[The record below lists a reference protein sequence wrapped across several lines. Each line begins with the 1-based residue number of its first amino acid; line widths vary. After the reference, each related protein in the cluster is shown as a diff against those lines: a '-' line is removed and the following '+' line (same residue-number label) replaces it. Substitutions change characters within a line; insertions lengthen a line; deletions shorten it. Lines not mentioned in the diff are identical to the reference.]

1 MVTVSKDC
9 VIEMFED
16 NDNEKDV
23 SQPSANMEVKDE
35 RFDEVLRSNALA
47 RDESKSA
54 RRRNEYMREW
64 REKHKKEQE
73 KSAREI
79 KLKIPDPLANFGR
92 KTEVID
98 KHIVQSEIYESML
111 IVDRIIKTIVAD
123 EDRKIIN
130 DHLASVPNSMSG
142 FVYKLKALREIL
154 ANAVS
159 VDHFR

>member
-1 MVTVSKDC
+1 LCERTLEFAIVTISIATVAEDC
-9 VIEMFED
+9 VIEMFDEND
-16 NDNEKDV
+16 NDNDV
-23 SQPSANMEVKDE
+23 SQPSRNMEAK
-35 RFDEVLRSNALA
+35 A
-47 RDESKSA
+47 ESKSTKH
-54 RRRNEYMREW
+54 RNEYMREW

-73 KSAREI
+73 KSCREI
-79 KLKIPDPLANFGR
+79 KLKIPDPIANFGR

-98 KHIVQSEIYESML
+98 KHVVQTDLYESML

-130 DHLASVPNSMSG
+130 DHLSTLPNSMAG

-159 VDHFR
+159 VEHFR

>member
-1 MVTVSKDC
+1 VIVAFEIATVSKDC
-9 VIEMFED
+9 VIEMFDD
-16 NDNEKDV
+16 NDDDNEI
-23 SQPSANMEVKDE
+23 SQPSHNTE
-35 RFDEVLRSNALA
+35 RKE
-47 RDESKSA
+47 ESKSA

-73 KSAREI
+73 KSAAEI
-79 KLKIPDPLANFGR
+79 KLKIPDPSANFGR

-98 KHIVQSEIYESML
+98 KHVVQTEIYESML

-130 DHLASVPNSMSG
+130 DHLVTLPNSMSG

-154 ANAVS
+154 LNAS
-159 VDHFR
+159 FS